1 MIISEKCPA
10 KINLFLNI
18 INRQKSEFHDLQS
31 LFVKINLY
39 DEIIVKQNHKFE
51 LIVNSH
57 IKQEFTNQNNIIE
70 KIYHF
75 FVNNFSLD
83 FSLKVILNK
92 HIPIGAGLGGG
103 SSDGASFIKIINQI
117 YKLNLSKIQMQ
128 KISLEFGSDLPF
140 FFEENICFVEGRG
153 EKITQLSSS
162 INQKFV
168 NQLNSS
174 KILLINPQII
184 LSTPQ
189 IFQNFSKKIDNNLAN
204 YSTATTLDYISSKS
218 IFELIDNQG
227 NDLENSAFEQSL
239 NLKNL
244 FDELKNFK
252 SKSLRMSG
260 SGSSIFMI
268 FENDKDL
275 QSCKNFLNQ
284 NYPDFLVR
292 KIQIIFN

>member
-1 MIISEKCPA
+1 MILSEKCPA
-10 KINLFLNI
+10 KINLFLKI
-18 INRQKSEFHDLQS
+18 INRQNSGFHDLQS
-31 LFVKINLY
+31 LFAKINLF
-39 DEIIVKQNHKFE
+39 DEIIIEKSDKFE
-51 LIVNSH
+51 LIVNSF
-57 IKQEFTNQNNIIE
+57 IAQEISNQNNIIK
-70 KIYHF
+70 KIFDYF
-75 FVNNFSLD
+75 FKNFSLD
-83 FSLKVILNK
+83 FSLKIILNK

-103 SSDGASFIKIINQI
+103 SSDGANFIKIINQI
-117 YKLNLSKIQMQ
+117 YNLNLSKTQMQ

-153 EKITQLSSS
+153 EKITQLDSS
-162 INQKFV
+162 INQKFL

-189 IFQNFSKKIDNNLAN
+189 IFQNFSKKIDNNLAK
-204 YSTATTLDYISSKS
+204 YSTATTLYYISSKS
-218 IFELIDNQG
+218 IFNLINNQG

-268 FENDKDL
+268 FKNDNEL
-275 QSCKNFLNQ
+275 RICQEFLNQ
-284 NYPDFLVR
+284 KYPDFLVK
-292 KIQIIFN
+292 KIEIICD

>member
-1 MIISEKCPA
+1 MILSEKCPA
-10 KINLFLNI
+10 KINLFLKI
-18 INRQKSEFHDLQS
+18 INRQNSGFHDLQS
-31 LFVKINLY
+31 LFAKINLF
-39 DEIIVKQNHKFE
+39 DEIIIEKSDKFE
-51 LIVNSH
+51 LIVNSF
-57 IKQEFTNQNNIIE
+57 IAQEISNQNNIIK
-70 KIYHF
+70 KIFDYF
-75 FVNNFSLD
+75 FKNFSLD
-83 FSLKVILNK
+83 FSLKIILNK

-103 SSDGASFIKIINQI
+103 SSDGANFIKIINQI
-117 YKLNLSKIQMQ
+117 YNLNLSKTQMQ

-153 EKITQLSSS
+153 EKITQLDSS
-162 INQKFV
+162 INQKFL

-189 IFQNFSKKIDNNLAN
+189 IFQNFSKKIDNNLAK
-204 YSTATTLDYISSKS
+204 YSTATTLYYISSKS
-218 IFELIDNQG
+218 IFNLINNQG

-239 NLKNL
+239 TLKNL

-268 FENDKDL
+268 FKNDNEL
-275 QSCKNFLNQ
+275 RICQEFLNQ
-284 NYPDFLVR
+284 KYPDFLVK
-292 KIQIIFN
+292 KIEIICD